1 MMEEDGQRCSPLIV
15 AARHG
20 HDKVVKM
27 LLSKFKPDLEQEGTV
42 KFDGYVIEGASALW
56 CAAGMFIAVE
66 QGSECGWARATE
78 AVCTPRSVLAGRPQ
92 QSYCQSRCHLQKLE
106 AQMEIQKPLKIY

>member
-1 MMEEDGQRCSPLIV
+1 MIWKCNLILYQQVIEEDGQRCSPLIV

-27 LLSKFKPDLEQEGTV
+27 LLSKFKPDMEQEGTV

-56 CAAGMFIAVE
+56 CAAGTFITTE
-66 QGSECGWARATE
+66 QGNKCG
-78 AVCTPRSVLAGRPQ
+78 
-92 QSYCQSRCHLQKLE
+92 
-106 AQMEIQKPLKIY
+106 

>member
-1 MMEEDGQRCSPLIV
+1 MTWKCNLCSNLILYQQVIEEDGQRCSPLIV

-27 LLSKFKPDLEQEGTV
+27 LLSKFKPDMEQEGMV

-56 CAAGMFIAVE
+56 CAAGMFATTE
-66 QGSECGWARATE
+66 RGKRCGWAEVT
-78 AVCTPRSVLAGRPQ
+78 L
-92 QSYCQSRCHLQKLE
+92 
-106 AQMEIQKPLKIY
+106 

>member
-1 MMEEDGQRCSPLIV
+1 VIEEDGQRCSPLIV

-27 LLSKFKPDLEQEGTV
+27 LLSKFKPDMEQEGTV

-56 CAAGMFIAVE
+56 CAAGKSY
-66 QGSECGWARATE
+66 SEIFLSFLPPFQLNT
-78 AVCTPRSVLAGRPQ
+78 
-92 QSYCQSRCHLQKLE
+92 
-106 AQMEIQKPLKIY
+106 